1 MLVLSRTNSRGEE
14 DLTHLSTP
22 EDIKIFRGYNQ
33 EKKTLT
39 AADTIW
45 AEIPFRRESRI
56 TDPWSERESG
66 SFFFLR
72 K

>member
-1 MLVLSRTNSRGEE
+1 MEC
-14 DLTHLSTP
+14 D
-22 EDIKIFRGYNQ
+22 Q
-33 EKKTLT
+33 EKNTLT

-45 AEIPFRRESRI
+45 AEIPFRSERRI

-72 K
+72 KK